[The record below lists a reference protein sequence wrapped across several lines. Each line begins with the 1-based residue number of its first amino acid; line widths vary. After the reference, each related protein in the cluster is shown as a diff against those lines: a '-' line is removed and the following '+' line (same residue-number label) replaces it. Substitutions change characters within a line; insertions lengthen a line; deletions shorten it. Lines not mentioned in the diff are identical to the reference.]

1 VGDLE
6 KQNPN
11 LKSLIIN
18 HFTFANLVL
27 TKLIF
32 EPNILIEIIQMAK
45 MGQLHPNLISPSE
58 LLEQLKDIKISLP
71 TGTELLIELDIANA
85 YELIRLS
92 DLTVYFSNNKI
103 VFIIIL
109 PLVYQN
115 ELTLYHLIPRPIC
128 KLNDCFYIKPNY
140 NFLAISKT
148 K

>member
-1 VGDLE
+1 M
-6 KQNPN
+6 K
-11 LKSLIIN
+11 
-18 HFTFANLVL
+18 FTFE
-27 TKLIF
+27 T
-32 EPNILIEIIQMAK
+32 NILIKLIQMAK
-45 MGQLHPNLISPSE
+45 MGQLHPSLISPSE
-58 LLEQLKDIKISLP
+58 LLEQLKDIKILLP
-71 TGTELLIELDIANA
+71 MDTELPIELDITNV
-85 YELIRLS
+85 YELVRLS

-115 ELTLYHLIPRPIC
+115 DLTKYHLIPRPIC